1 MIRPVRPDG
10 TIETGGVFVPIPRR
24 RVLDRIASAAMQRVV
39 LIVAPAGYGKSVALR
54 QYLKLAD
61 GPQVRFDV
69 LPDNAGL
76 LGFLR
81 GLSDAL
87 AEIAPDARE
96 TLAGAYEKNAAS
108 ASPGSDLALWMHSHL
123 KAYRG
128 VVAIDDLHVAQ
139 DDREVTRFLASLIDR
154 TKGRVQWIIAS
165 RSTLGLPIGTW
176 LAYGDSDL
184 AIDEHDLKFSVEEA
198 RDAARAFR
206 LAVRDEE
213 LYELLNLT
221 DGWAT
226 AMTFALRSST
236 RSIELRNISTMT
248 RDMVYRYLAEQ
259 VYETLNEEEC
269 RFIETAALLGDID
282 VDIMVRAGF
291 DRSSAMLDHL
301 RQRVAFIHEREP
313 GQYRLHDLFREFALH
328 QLNLRGKDVVLGY
341 AASVARSL
349 EEKGDWAGAVRLYA
363 EARDAAS
370 LEKQLEEHGLD
381 LVSRGHADDVE
392 RALAILEES
401 GRASTPLFA
410 MLQGTISTARGRYAE
425 GESLLR
431 SSLSRLQNP
440 LLRADAAIRL
450 SLMLLNRGD
459 DVSEILTD
467 ILADDRLNQER
478 RMEARAMR
486 AAFYAF
492 SRRESEARDEIE
504 IIENEIGALTD
515 QPSLARVSQRL
526 GFSYMHLGD
535 AAKAIDRLKVAV
547 EISTARGM
555 WSLAARSYQMLS
567 AIAILNEN
575 QSTLSLWN
583 AQQAALAANRAGD
596 YYDLQTSLLTILSIE
611 TRRGNAE
618 RAQQVERQLAE
629 LGSSDSSRAHYISS
643 SQAQRHAWNGRFS
656 DAHRLFGSVLGRQA
670 HEADRVLI
678 HSLYTLTLALD
689 GQTRQSVEAAT
700 VAIEMIERTKEGASY
715 GALLIEVSRLFVIAA
730 EITNGR
736 LTVATRLLKKSPR
749 SDHEIARCMQTIVED
764 LLRVARSASY
774 EPEEFASRLETVR
787 DFGLGGYA
795 KYFSLVR
802 EHVES
807 THDDRTETDVTLT
820 PSELRILRALAS
832 GMSPK
837 EIAADMGR
845 SVYTIQ
851 THIQNLIEKLGC
863 HGRAE
868 AIAAARRKGFLAA
881 GSNGP
886 T

>member
-54 QYLKLAD
+54 QYLDLVD
-61 GPQVRFDV
+61 GPRVRLDV

-87 AEIAPDARE
+87 AEIAPDARA

-108 ASPGSDLALWMHSHL
+108 ASPGADLALWMHSHL
-123 KAYRG
+123 KSYRG
-128 VVAIDDLHVAQ
+128 VIAIDDLHVAQ

-236 RSIELRNISTMT
+236 RSVELRNISSMT
-248 RDMVYRYLAEQ
+248 REMVYRYLAEQ
-259 VYETLNEEEC
+259 VYETLNDEER
-269 RFIETAALLGDID
+269 RFIEAAALLGDID
-282 VDIMVRAGF
+282 VDIMVSAGF
-291 DRSSAMLDHL
+291 DRSSAMLDNL

-313 GQYRLHDLFREFALH
+313 NQYRLHDLFREFALH
-328 QLNLRGKDVVLGY
+328 QLNLRGKEVVLHY
-341 AASVARSL
+341 ASSIARSL
-349 EEKGDWAGAVRLYA
+349 EEKGDWAGAIRLYTQ
-363 EARDAAS
+363 ARDSAALS
-370 LEKQLEEHGLD
+370 RHLERQGLE

-392 RALAILEES
+392 RALAVLEES
-401 GRASTPLFA
+401 GHVSTPVFA
-410 MLQGTISTARGRYAE
+410 MLRGTIAVARGRYAE

-431 SSLSRLQNP
+431 SSVGRLDDP
-440 LLRADAAIRL
+440 LLRADAGIRL
-450 SLMLLNRGD
+450 SLMLLNRGE
-459 DVSEILTD
+459 DVSEILRG
-467 ILADDRLNQER
+467 ILADSRLDQGR
-478 RMEARAMR
+478 RLEARATL
-486 AAFYAF
+486 AASYAF
-492 SRRESEARDEIE
+492 AQRESEARSEITIVERE
-504 IIENEIGALTD
+504 IDALDD
-515 QPSLARVSQRL
+515 QVSLARVAQRL
-526 GFSYMHLGD
+526 GFAYMRLGD
-535 AAKAIDRLKVAV
+535 AVKATQSLKVAV
-547 EISTARGM
+547 EIATARGM
-555 WSLAARSYQMLS
+555 WSLAARAYQLLS

-583 AQQAALAANRAGD
+583 AQQAALAASRAGD
-596 YYDLQTSLLTILSIE
+596 YHDLQSSLLTILSIE

-629 LGSSDSSRAHYISS
+629 LGSADSSRAHYITS
-643 SQAQRHAWNGRFS
+643 SQAHRHAWNRRYA
-656 DAHRLFGSVLGRQA
+656 DAHRLLGSVLGRQA
-670 HEADRVLI
+670 YEADRILI
-678 HSLYTLTLALD
+678 HSVYALTLALD
-689 GQTRQSVEAAT
+689 GQVRQSADAASA
-700 VAIEMIERTKEGASY
+700 AIETIERMTEGAAY
-715 GALLIEVSRLFVIAA
+715 GELLIEVSRLFVIAA

-736 LTVATRLLKKSPR
+736 LTVATRLLKKPGR
-749 SDHEIARCMQTIVED
+749 SDHDIARCMHTIVED

-774 EPEEFASRLETVR
+774 EPEEFAARLETVR

-802 EHVES
+802 DQIES
-807 THDDRTETDVTLT
+807 RHDDRTETDVTLT

-868 AIAAARRKGFLAA
+868 AIAAARRRGFLAI
-881 GSNGP
+881 GSNGS

>member
-24 RVLDRIASAAMQRVV
+24 RVHDRIASAAMQRVV

-54 QYLKLAD
+54 QYLDLVD
-61 GPQVRFDV
+61 GPLVRFDV

-108 ASPGSDLALWMHSHL
+108 ASPGADLALWMHSHL
-123 KAYRG
+123 KSYRG
-128 VVAIDDLHVAQ
+128 VIAIDDLHVAQ

-236 RSIELRNISTMT
+236 RSVELRNISSMT

-259 VYETLNEEEC
+259 VYETLNEDER

-282 VDIMVRAGF
+282 VDIMARAGF
-291 DRSSAMLDHL
+291 DRSSAMLDNL

-328 QLNLRGKDVVLGY
+328 QLNLRGKDVVLDY
-341 AASVARSL
+341 AASIARSL
-349 EEKGDWAGAVRLYA
+349 EEKGDWVGAVRLYT
-363 EARDAAS
+363 EARDTAS
-370 LEKQLEEHGLD
+370 VDHQLEKHGLE

-401 GRASTPLFA
+401 GRGATPVFA
-410 MLQGTISTARGRYAE
+410 MLRGTIAIARGRYAE

-431 SSLSRLQNP
+431 SVLGRLDDP
-440 LLRADAAIRL
+440 SLRADAAIRL

-459 DVSEILTD
+459 DVSEILTG
-467 ILADDRLNQER
+467 ILADARIDGER
-478 RMEARAMR
+478 QLEARSLL
-486 AAFYAF
+486 AAYYGSAK
-492 SRRESEARDEIE
+492 REAEART
-504 IIENEIGALTD
+504 EIGIVEREIAALTD
-515 QPSLARVSQRL
+515 QSCLARVSQRL
-526 GFSYMHLGD
+526 GFAYLRLGD
-535 AAKAIDRLKVAV
+535 AKAMEKLKVAV
-547 EISTARGM
+547 EIATARGM
-555 WSLAARSYQMLS
+555 WSLAARAYQLLS

-583 AQQAALAANRAGD
+583 AQQAALAASRAGD

-618 RAQQVERQLAE
+618 RAQQVERQLGE
-629 LGSSDSSRAHYISS
+629 LGSADSSRAHYISS
-643 SQAQRHAWNGRFS
+643 SQAQRHAWNGRFAE
-656 DAHRLFGSVLGRQA
+656 AHRLFGSVLGRQA
-670 HEADRVLI
+670 YEADRVLI
-678 HSLYTLTLALD
+678 HSLYALTLALD
-689 GQTRQSVEAAT
+689 GQVRQSAEAA
-700 VAIEMIERTKEGASY
+700 AIASDMLERTKDIASH
-715 GALLIEVSRLFVIAA
+715 GELLIEVSRLFVIAA
-730 EITNGR
+730 EIANGR
-736 LTVATRLLKKSPR
+736 LTVATRLLKKPAR
-749 SDHEIARCMQTIVED
+749 ADHDIARCMQTIVED
-764 LLRVARSASY
+764 LFRAARSASY
-774 EPEEFASRLETVR
+774 EPEEFAARLETVR

-802 EHVES
+802 DHIES
-807 THDDRTETDVTLT
+807 RHDDRTETDVTLT

-868 AIAAARRKGFLAA
+868 AIAAARRRGFLAI
-881 GSNGP
+881 GSNGS

>member
-10 TIETGGVFVPIPRR
+10 TIETGGVFVPIQRR

-54 QYLKLAD
+54 QFLERVD
-61 GPQVRFDV
+61 GPYVRFDV
-69 LPDNAGL
+69 LSDNGGL

-87 AEIAPDARE
+87 VEVAPDARA

-108 ASPGSDLALWMHSHL
+108 ASPGADLALWMHSHL
-123 KAYRG
+123 KSYRG
-128 VVAIDDLHVAQ
+128 VIAIDDLHVAQ

-154 TKGRVQWIIAS
+154 TKGRVQWVIAS

-226 AMTFALRSST
+226 AMTFALRSTT
-236 RSIELRNISTMT
+236 RSVELRNISSMT

-259 VYETLNEEEC
+259 VYETLNDEEC
-269 RFIETAALLGDID
+269 RFIETAALLGEID
-282 VDIMVRAGF
+282 VDAMVGAGF
-291 DRSSAMLDHL
+291 DRASAMLDNL
-301 RQRVAFIHEREP
+301 RQRVAFIHEGEP
-313 GQYRLHDLFREFALH
+313 GHYRLHDLFREFALH
-328 QLNLRGKDVVLGY
+328 QLNLRGKDVVLEY
-341 AASVARSL
+341 AASIAQSL
-349 EEKGDWAGAVRLYA
+349 EKKADWVGAVRLYT
-363 EARDAAS
+363 EARDASALTHH
-370 LEKQLEEHGLD
+370 LEKQGLD

-392 RALAILEES
+392 RALHVIEEAGQS
-401 GRASTPLFA
+401 STPVFA
-410 MLQGTISTARGRYAE
+410 MLRGTIAVARGRYAE

-431 SSLSRLQNP
+431 SSVGRLEDP
-440 LLRADAAIRL
+440 VVRADAATRL
-450 SLMLLNRGD
+450 ALLMFNRHD
-459 DVSEILTD
+459 DVSEVLNGILSD
-467 ILADDRLNQER
+467 SRLDHCRQL
-478 RMEARAMR
+478 EARAIV
-486 AAFYAF
+486 AAWYAHA
-492 SRRESEARDEIE
+492 SREAEARSEINIIEREIE
-504 IIENEIGALTD
+504 GLTD
-515 QPSLARVSQRL
+515 QSSLARVTQRL
-526 GFSYMHLGD
+526 GFAYMRVGD
-535 AAKAIDRLKVAV
+535 ITKATQRLKVAV
-547 EISTARGM
+547 EIATARGM
-555 WSLAARSYQMLS
+555 WSLAARAYLLLS
-567 AIAILNEN
+567 AIAFLNEN

-583 AQQAALAANRAGD
+583 AQQAALAAGRAGD
-596 YYDLQTSLLTILSIE
+596 YLDLQSSLLTILSIE
-611 TRRGNAE
+611 NRRGNAE

-629 LGSSDSSRAHYISS
+629 LGSADSSRVHYITS
-643 SQAQRHAWNGRFS
+643 SQAHRHAWNGRYA

-670 HEADRVLI
+670 YEADRVLI
-678 HSLYTLTLALD
+678 HSLYALSLALD
-689 GQTRQSVEAAT
+689 GQARESADAAT
-700 VAIEMIERTKEGASY
+700 TAIDVIDRTSDTAAY
-715 GALLIEVSRLFVIAA
+715 GELVVEVSRLFVIAA
-730 EITNGR
+730 EVASGR
-736 LTVATRLLKKSPR
+736 LTAATRLLKKPPR
-749 SDHEIARCMQTIVED
+749 SDHDIARCMHTIVED
-764 LLRVARSASY
+764 LLRIARSSSY
-774 EPEEFASRLETVR
+774 EPEEFSARLETVR

-795 KYFSLVR
+795 KYFALVR
-802 EHVES
+802 DHVEFR
-807 THDDRTETDVTLT
+807 HDHRAEMEIALT
-820 PSELRILRALAS
+820 PSELRILRALAA

-868 AIAAARRKGFLAA
+868 AIAAARKRGFLVA
-881 GSNGP
+881 GGNGS